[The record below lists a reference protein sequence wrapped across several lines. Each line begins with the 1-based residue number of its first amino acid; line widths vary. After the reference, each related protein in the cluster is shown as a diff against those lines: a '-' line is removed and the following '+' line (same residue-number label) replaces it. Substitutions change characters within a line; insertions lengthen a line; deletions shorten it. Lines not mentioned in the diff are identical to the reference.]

1 MTALPTA
8 AALSETHAQSPA
20 ATDTYDDRTI
30 RLHWITAVIV
40 ALLWGIAQVIDFFPR
55 GAPRIAVR
63 SVHISLGLL
72 LAAVLVRRLMWRR
85 GPGKHLPPA
94 RGGIWAHATRMSH
107 VALYTTLVAVVV
119 LGISNAWARGDSIF
133 TLFNIPKLLPGY
145 PSLKPTI
152 GSLHKI
158 GANVLV
164 ILALAHAS
172 AALFHHFVL
181 RDSVL
186 QRMLVRRHTP

>member
-1 MTALPTA
+1 
-8 AALSETHAQSPA
+8 
-20 ATDTYDDRTI
+20 
-30 RLHWITAVIV
+30 
-40 ALLWGIAQVIDFFPR
+40 
-55 GAPRIAVR
+55 
-63 SVHISLGLL
+63 
-72 LAAVLVRRLMWRR
+72 
-85 GPGKHLPPA
+85 
-94 RGGIWAHATRMSH
+94 MSH
-107 VALYTTLVAVVV
+107 VALYTALVAVVV
-119 LGISNAWARGDSIF
+119 LGISNACARGDSIF

-152 GSLHKI
+152 GNLHKI

-186 QRMLVRRHTP
+186 QRILVRRHTP